1 MYITRKQQLNKMIRY
16 FYSLCLV
23 LVCVV
28 LPTHAGA
35 NAMLPISSSD
45 AVDNNQGVSH
55 KPSKTSTVSKEKTT
69 STAATSVKES
79 KTSETKTASA
89 KESKTPETKIASV
102 KEAKTS
108 ETKTVKAST
117 TTASVKETKA
127 PETKTASIKET
138 KTPEVKAEAKTTKVA
153 EASASKP
160 TLEKKHVMASST
172 TKSTPDGSSKGSASS
187 SRRLGS
193 IMGRI
198 NGRLARLTAYWAGEG
213 DYYTGHGISATG
225 VRLHDGH
232 CAVDPSVI
240 PYGSQ
245 VEISGLGTY
254 LAVDTGSA
262 VITRKAARET
272 GHTSEER
279 NALVIDLYFESRR
292 DGERFA
298 ANGPKFA
305 SISWRSPRE
314 ADNQT
319 KESAGLVA
327 EESWNKNH
335 SL

>member
-1 MYITRKQQLNKMIRY
+1 MIRY

-23 LVCVV
+23 LVCLA
-28 LPTHAGA
+28 LPMHAGA
-35 NAMLPISSSD
+35 NAMLPITSSSD
-45 AVDNNQGVSH
+45 SADKEQSH

-69 STAATSVKES
+69 STAT
-79 KTSETKTASA
+79 TSA
-89 KESKTPETKIASV
+89 KESKASESKTASV
-102 KEAKTS
+102 KEAKTP

-117 TTASVKETKA
+117 TTASAKESKASESKTASVKEAKT
-127 PETKTASIKET
+127 PETKTVKASTTTASAKESKTSET
-138 KTPEVKAEAKTTKVA
+138 KTEAKTSKVA

-160 TLEKKHVMASST
+160 TLEKKHDMASST
-172 TKSTPDGSSKGSASS
+172 TKSTPDGPSKGSASS

-193 IMGRI
+193 ILGRI

-213 DYYTGHGISATG
+213 DYYTGHGMSATG